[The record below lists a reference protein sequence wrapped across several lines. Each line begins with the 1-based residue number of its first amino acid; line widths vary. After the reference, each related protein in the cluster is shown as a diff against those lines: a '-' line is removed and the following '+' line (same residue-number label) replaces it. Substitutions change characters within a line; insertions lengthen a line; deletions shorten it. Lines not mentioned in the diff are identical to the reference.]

1 MMITTEGVI
10 IRTSCEEISAMKR
23 ITSGVKVM
31 NVARDVT
38 VASIAKVREKD
49 PGEENA
55 PEAEETIEENG
66 DNTDD
71 QKY

>member
-1 MMITTEGVI
+1 M
-10 IRTSCEEISAMKR
+10 
-23 ITSGVKVM
+23 
-31 NVARDVT
+31 T

-55 PEAEETIEENG
+55 PETEETVEENG